1 MATYIPQIRT
11 TDTRSAKKDVISTK
25 PQKAMGAERTFP
37 RMGKKERLAPT
48 SFPGSPRQMSPFS
61 GHAILC
67 KQGRWGRGAVPLTY
81 VSLGSV
87 SSVGGKGEAK
97 NI

>member
-1 MATYIPQIRT
+1 MA
-11 TDTRSAKKDVISTK
+11 
-25 PQKAMGAERTFP
+25 
-37 RMGKKERLAPT
+37 KEKAPT
-48 SFPGSPRQMSPFS
+48 TQEYLSLSLLCVAVFS

-67 KQGRWGRGAVPLTY
+67 RQGKWGRGAVPLTY